1 MGARGPV
8 LAVIVL
14 LAGSHPRAAADE
26 IVTVRG
32 RVKDATSGLPV
43 AGAEV
48 AAGETRGVTDAAGS
62 FALSLAR
69 GRWTV
74 SFRAPGYLEETRRVT
89 IAEETLPPLDIALV
103 PKARFFERVEVKA
116 TPAPPAE
123 PGALP
128 VTPDRV
134 LTVAGGLDN
143 IFHVIQTLPGVV
155 ATDELGSRISVR
167 GGLPDEN
174 LTIMD
179 GVEIH
184 NRFDF
189 SPGGFGVSHG
199 DRLSS
204 LLVVENRDGGAK
216 KVLSGSSAL
225 SITDANVILEGKLP
239 VRKGSWLLTT
249 RRTYYD
255 LVAERF
261 VDAQL
266 PAFNDVQLR
275 VAWEP
280 KDGQKLSLTGVRSR
294 EDGNG
299 EFTGDV
305 PDESGNFLLGV
316 RNDLVSAAF
325 QARVGAG
332 VSRTTLAWYG
342 NTSVFDAAAR
352 FRPDTR
358 RSNTAQP
365 VEVPLASISLQLHHD
380 IRDFSGRQEVSLPI
394 GSKHTL
400 DTGFDVHRLRAGIT
414 YLFEGDRNPSA
425 ANGSSVRGGAGVPD
439 ILDRANRYVR
449 GGAWLEDRFRLT
461 DALTVVPGLRLDASG
476 MNDGAVL
483 SPRLSATVGLGR
495 STRLRAAGGL
505 YTQSPGYEK
514 LIVSDYLVDQVDLD
528 FEHARRAWR
537 RITSASTAWSWDGW
551 RRRREGRSASPV
563 TTFRPRCSRRSPP
576 SPWSRARRP
585 TTAGDSRTAS
595 TCT

>member
-1 MGARGPV
+1 MGARWPV

-14 LAGSHPRAAADE
+14 LAGSSLKAAADE

-48 AAGETRGVTDAAGS
+48 AAGEARGVTDAAGS

-89 IAEETLPPLDIALV
+89 VAEEPLPPLDIALV

-167 GGLPDEN
+167 GGSPDEN
-174 LTIMD
+174 LTVMD

-184 NRFDF
+184 NPYRLFGLTSAFNPETVARFDF

-204 LLVVENRDGGAK
+204 LLVVENRDGAAK

-266 PAFNDVQLR
+266 PAFRDVQLR
-275 VAWEP
+275 MAWEP

-299 EFTGDV
+299 DFTGDV

-365 VEVPLASISLQLHHD
+365 VEVPLTSISLQLHHD

-414 YLFEGDRNPSA
+414 YLFEGDRCSTAPT
-425 ANGSSVRGGAGVPD
+425 GTCGAG
-439 ILDRANRYVR
+439 R
-449 GGAWLEDRFRLT
+449 
-461 DALTVVPGLRLDASG
+461 
-476 MNDGAVL
+476 
-483 SPRLSATVGLGR
+483 
-495 STRLRAAGGL
+495 
-505 YTQSPGYEK
+505 
-514 LIVSDYLVDQVDLD
+514 
-528 FEHARRAWR
+528 
-537 RITSASTAWSWDGW
+537 GW
-551 RRRREGRSASPV
+551 RTGSASP
-563 TTFRPRCSRRSPP
+563 TP
-576 SPWSRARRP
+576 
-585 TTAGDSRTAS
+585 
-595 TCT
+595 